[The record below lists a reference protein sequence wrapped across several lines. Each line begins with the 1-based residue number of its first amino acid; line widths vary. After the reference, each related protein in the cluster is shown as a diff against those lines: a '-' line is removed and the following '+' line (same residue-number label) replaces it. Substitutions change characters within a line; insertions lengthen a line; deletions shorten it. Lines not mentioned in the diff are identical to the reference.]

1 MLYTQHHGWLVQR
14 LRLQVGCSFEAADLA
29 QSTFLRVLCAPAQEA
44 LREPRAYLTT
54 IARHLLVNALRRRAI
69 ERACLDALAVLPEAL
84 APSPQDQLE
93 ILQTLLEI
101 DRRLERLPAVAKR
114 AFLLAQLEGLTHGA
128 IARTLDI
135 SVSSVKR
142 YLARA
147 AMCCFFPD

>member
-14 LRLQVGCSFEAADLA
+14 LRHQVGCSFEAADLA

-114 AFLLAQLEGLTHGA
+114 AFLLAQLEGLTHSA